1 MPMTTAISAVEV
13 LPQRR
18 LGKTGERVPVLG
30 MGTGPGG
37 SGLDDA
43 EAIRLY
49 ETAIDR
55 GVSYLDTAPGYGRA
69 QHQLG
74 EVMRRRRA
82 EVFLVTKTWTASGEE
97 ALSILEQ
104 SLRDLRTEQVDL
116 VYAHCVG
123 SFE

>member
-1 MPMTTAISAVEV
+1 MPMAATAPAVEV

-37 SGLDDA
+37 SGLEDVDA
-43 EAIRLY
+43 VRLY
-49 ETAIDR
+49 EAAIDR
-55 GVSYLDTAPGYGRA
+55 GVTYLDTAPGYGRA
-69 QHQLG
+69 LRQLG

-82 EVFLVTKTWTASGEE
+82 EVFLVTKTYTASSEE

-104 SLRDLRTEQVDL
+104 S
-116 VYAHCVG
+116 
-123 SFE
+123 